1 LLSETITVTRE
12 HYEQLKN
19 QRLVLFAANNG
30 EWSDEELE
38 EHAVEAAMEA
48 AGAMIETQQ
57 LSDTPLS
64 QLTPEQFKQLLQ
76 QAAWAY
82 MQVYVDYVPF

>member
-1 LLSETITVTRE
+1 MQKMITVTRE
-12 HYEQLKN
+12 HYEKLKS

-38 EHAVEAAMEA
+38 QHAVEAAMSA
-48 AGAMIETQQ
+48 AGELIESQQ
-57 LSDTPLS
+57 LTETPLS
-64 QLTPEQFKQLLQ
+64 QYSPGQFQQLLQ

>member
-1 LLSETITVTRE
+1 MPEMITVTKE

-30 EWSDEELE
+30 EWTDEELE
-38 EHAVEAAMEA
+38 NHAVEAAMEA
-48 AGAMIETQQ
+48 TGALIESQE

-64 QLTPEQFKQLLQ
+64 RLTPEQFKQLLQ

>member
-1 LLSETITVTRE
+1 MPEMITVTLE
-12 HYEQLKN
+12 HYEKLKS

-30 EWSDEELE
+30 EWTDEELE
-38 EHAVEAAMEA
+38 DHALDAAMDA
-48 AGAMIETQQ
+48 AGGQIEVQK
-57 LSDTPLS
+57 LIDTPLS
-64 QLTPEQFKQLLQ
+64 KLTTEQFRQILQ

>member
-1 LLSETITVTRE
+1 MEEMVTVTRE
-12 HYEQLKN
+12 HYEKLKS

-30 EWSDEELE
+30 KWTDAELE
-38 EHAVEAAMEA
+38 DHALDAAIGRAGELVEEEHL
-48 AGAMIETQQ
+48 T
-57 LSDTPLS
+57 DRPLS
-64 QLTPEQFKQLLQ
+64 QLTQEQFRRILQ